1 MISARQI
8 VIVGGVAA
16 GLAAASRARKRD
28 PAARVVVL
36 ERGGDISYG
45 ACGLTL
51 NLRDPERSL
60 DDLVGYSPSRL
71 AAERGLDIRLFHEAL
86 EVDGRRRE
94 VRVACAG
101 SEHAIPFDSLVIATG
116 SRARCPGW
124 AAHRP
129 EGLFF
134 LRTLEDG
141 RRLKRALMERACRRA
156 LVVGGGHIGIGV
168 AEALSARGLA
178 VTMVVRGTA
187 MPPGAPP
194 EVTVTVAEE
203 VRRSG
208 VDVRLGAE
216 VVALGAGERLRQ
228 VETTAGRLDADLGVV
243 AVGFEPET
251 ELARRSGIRLGDT
264 GAIAVNER
272 LETSLAGVFAAGDC
286 AESHH
291 RLLGRGVFAPR
302 GTTARRQGRLA
313 GENACGGSAVFG
325 GVVGTA
331 LMKVGGLE
339 VGAVGID
346 EGQAASRGLR
356 PKVVAVRHRTRGRGV
371 PGGSEIFVRLVF
383 DDASKRILGGW
394 LCGAEGVA
402 RRLDVLAAALTA
414 GWALS
419 DLESLDAGYTP
430 ALSPVD
436 DPLLLA
442 AHEGLKL

>member
-1 MISARQI
+1 MSSARQI

-28 PAARVVVL
+28 PSARVVVL

-45 ACGLTL
+45 ACGLPL
-51 NLRDPERSL
+51 NLCDPERSVE
-60 DDLVGYSPSRL
+60 DLVGYSPARL

-86 EVDGRRRE
+86 EIDGRRGE

-101 SEHAIPFDSLVIATG
+101 SERIIPFDSLVIATG
-116 SRARCPGW
+116 SRAACPGW
-124 AAHRP
+124 ATHRP

-141 RRLKRALMERACRRA
+141 RRLKRALVERISHRA
-156 LVVGGGHIGIGV
+156 VVVGGGHIGIGV
-168 AEALSARGLA
+168 AEALSVRGFA
-178 VTMVVRGTA
+178 VTMFVRGRA

-194 EVTVTVAEE
+194 EVALAVAEE
-203 VRRSG
+203 LRSSG
-208 VDVRLGAE
+208 IDVRLGAE

-228 VETTAGRLDADLGVV
+228 VETTAGRAVADVVVV

-272 LETSLAGVFAAGDC
+272 LETSLSGVFAAGDC

-302 GTTARRQGRLA
+302 GTTARRMGRLA
-313 GENACGGSAVFG
+313 GENASGGSAVFG

-356 PKVVAVRHRTRGRGV
+356 AKVVAVRHRTRGRGV
-371 PGGSEIFVRLVF
+371 PGASEIFVRLAF
-383 DDASKRILGGW
+383 DESSKRLLGGW

-402 RRLDVLAAALTA
+402 RRLDVLATALTA
-414 GWALS
+414 GWGLG